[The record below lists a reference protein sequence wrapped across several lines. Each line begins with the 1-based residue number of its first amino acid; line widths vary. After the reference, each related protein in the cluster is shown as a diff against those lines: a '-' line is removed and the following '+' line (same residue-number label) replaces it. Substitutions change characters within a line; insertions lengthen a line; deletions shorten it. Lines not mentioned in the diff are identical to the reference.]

1 MPYFTLLNRILG
13 IAPETQNRL
22 FELFVNILDLLVQK
36 ARIEGN
42 LDTDIIDLKANV
54 IKLKRTPKN
63 VYVDQMNGASTVLYT
78 FILDRGVSWELE
90 NTMLNEKQ
98 KARFGSYGDGFYKSK
113 REWLGKRHVIL
124 AFQSSAPAMYKIVRP
139 TTRESPRDM
148 HLTELTRKY
157 SKVSS
162 LEAANLLS
170 LYIFSVVLKCYL

>member
-124 AFQSSAPAMYKIVRP
+124 AFQRYHYVCCFCSSSAPAMYKIVRP
-139 TTRESPRDM
+139 TTRESPRNSMDCGPDDRFAPD
-148 HLTELTRKY
+148 L
-157 SKVSS
+157 
-162 LEAANLLS
+162 
-170 LYIFSVVLKCYL
+170 F